1 LVAFKL
7 YSRLAEW
14 ATDCYEGELCE
25 RLRTS
30 AT

>member
-1 LVAFKL
+1 MAHKL

-14 ATDCYEGELCE
+14 ASESYEGELSSK
-25 RLRTS
+25 LQKA